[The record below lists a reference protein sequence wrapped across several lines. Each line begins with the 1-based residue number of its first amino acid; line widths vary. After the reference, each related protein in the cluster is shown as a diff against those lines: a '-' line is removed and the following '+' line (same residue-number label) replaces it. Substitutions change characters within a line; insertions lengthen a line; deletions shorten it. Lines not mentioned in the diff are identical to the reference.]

1 MHGDLSCWWLLNV
14 IILTHSLVQEVARL
28 NLLYAQVVYFD
39 KILLEFYSNHANLDL
54 SVVSLNCLSSGAL

>member
-1 MHGDLSCWWLLNV
+1 M

-54 SVVSLNCLSSGAL
+54 SVVSLNCPSSVAW